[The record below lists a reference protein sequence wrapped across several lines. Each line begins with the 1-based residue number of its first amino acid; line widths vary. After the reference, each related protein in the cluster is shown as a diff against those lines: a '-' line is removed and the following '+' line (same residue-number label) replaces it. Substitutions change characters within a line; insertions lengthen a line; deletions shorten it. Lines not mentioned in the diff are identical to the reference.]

1 MEYDDL
7 FVSEVPKRL
16 SNKETVILFDR
27 MKQGDMKAREELI
40 SGNIDLVIRCIR
52 KNFMDT
58 NYDKKE
64 LVSVGCIGLVKAVD
78 TYSVSKCKSYFS
90 TLAGNYIH
98 REIEYFINRLNKDSN
113 ILSFDDGFNGVKLK
127 DNLSDDVS
135 IEEMFEE
142 KDYNNYM
149 YGLLQQSMNC
159 LNERSKKIIMLYFG
173 FYDGKIYTQREIADM
188 MNVSHTRI
196 YEIMNDSL
204 EHMKENI
211 QRLELGNEPIRKRQL
226 NIRTIYELLSDYTRE
241 EINEMI
247 EELSDED
254 KELLRG
260 RYGNDLDNPV
270 STINYEQRCKFYGS
284 LVPRIRHLLEK
295 ISSNENIEKDYISN
309 NSLFIKDVLF
319 KELTKNEIL
328 TLLNRLRH
336 GDMEAREELITKN
349 IGLVIQCV
357 KNNFMDVCYDKKEL
371 VAVGCLGLVKAVD
384 TCDGTLDA
392 RYFLM
397 HARKFINDEINMFL
411 GELDTYQDEISFDD
425 IIYSDRYGNN
435 VKLKDVLLSEPG
447 MEKEQVKKSYDNG
460 QLKLLQQSMEYLN
473 ERNRRI
479 ISLYFGFVDDKRYSV
494 FEIANIMAVS
504 TTQIRKIIKDSLDK
518 LKENIKLLENG
529 MEVVKDNSC
538 KKRLKTIYELLS
550 DYTREE
556 IDEMIDGLPEDDKEL
571 LRLRYG
577 DDLDNPVS
585 IMGYSKRLRY
595 YTYLVNKMKRFLSN
609 RDNTLKRSKIN

>member
-1 MEYDDL
+1 
-7 FVSEVPKRL
+7 
-16 SNKETVILFDR
+16 
-27 MKQGDMKAREELI
+27 
-40 SGNIDLVIRCIR
+40 
-52 KNFMDT
+52 
-58 NYDKKE
+58 
-64 LVSVGCIGLVKAVD
+64 
-78 TYSVSKCKSYFS
+78 
-90 TLAGNYIH
+90 
-98 REIEYFINRLNKDSN
+98 
-113 ILSFDDGFNGVKLK
+113 
-127 DNLSDDVS
+127 
-135 IEEMFEE
+135 
-142 KDYNNYM
+142 
-149 YGLLQQSMNC
+149 
-159 LNERSKKIIMLYFG
+159 
-173 FYDGKIYTQREIADM
+173 
-188 MNVSHTRI
+188 
-196 YEIMNDSL
+196 
-204 EHMKENI
+204 
-211 QRLELGNEPIRKRQL
+211 
-226 NIRTIYELLSDYTRE
+226 
-241 EINEMI
+241 
-247 EELSDED
+247 
-254 KELLRG
+254 
-260 RYGNDLDNPV
+260 
-270 STINYEQRCKFYGS
+270 
-284 LVPRIRHLLEK
+284 
-295 ISSNENIEKDYISN
+295 
-309 NSLFIKDVLF
+309 
-319 KELTKNEIL
+319 
-328 TLLNRLRH
+328 
-336 GDMEAREELITKN
+336 MEAREELITKN
-349 IGLVIQCV
+349 IGLVIQRV

-397 HARKFINDEINMFL
+397 HAREFINDEINMFL

>member
-64 LVSVGCIGLVKAVD
+64 LVSVGCVGLIKAVD
-78 TYSVSKCKSYFS
+78 NFDVLKHKFFS
-90 TLAGNYIH
+90 THAGNYIH

-113 ILSFDDGFNGVKLK
+113 ILSFDDGFNGVMLN

-384 TCDGTLDA
+384 TCDCTFDA

-479 ISLYFGFVDDKRYSV
+479 INLYFGFVDDKRYSV